1 MAAIIVGRS
10 GFWEIESSEI
20 MGVDL
25 TIYLT
30 GKHICLYDNEE
41 MQAPYHMIFCFICIS
56 TQQSMRRMG

>member
-1 MAAIIVGRS
+1 MAAILVGRS

-25 TIYLT
+25 TYVCQLNIL
-30 GKHICLYDNEE
+30 CLYDNEE